1 MSVTTVDGKKFN
13 RWVPVIAGV
22 TMQLCLGVAYIW
34 SVFQTAFQSKFM
46 LVDAKGVFNSTGDAK
61 KAAQIALSFSILLF
75 VMTIGSAVGGR
86 IQDKLR
92 PKPVVMVGGIIMAIG
107 FFLVQFA
114 TLDTI
119 WFLWLTYG
127 VIGGFGCGAIYTT
140 VIATCQ
146 KWFPDK
152 RGLITGIIVSA
163 LGFGG
168 VVFTLISEGLIKSL
182 GVSQT
187 FMWIGI
193 IFAVVT
199 VVGSLFMVNPPEG
212 YKPEGWTPPAKK
224 ANAPHVQDFL
234 PSQTLKTPQFYMI
247 FVAFMLACSAGF
259 MVIPF
264 AKDIAK
270 GAGLPKG
277 AIFSAV
283 IIIAAFNS
291 LGRLTWGWVSDRLGR
306 KNTLILL
313 MVITSVLMLLAI
325 VAKSY
330 AMLTL
335 IGAIAFCYGGFLGT
349 FPALTADFFGVK
361 NMGVNY
367 GMILLGFGTG
377 AVIFTKIAGDFRAV
391 KDFSTPFIIS
401 SIVIFVA
408 AAIIFFLKHPKLHSD
423 K

>member
-1 MSVTTVDGKKFN
+1 MSVTIADGKKFN

-119 WFLWLTYG
+119 WYLWLTYG

-193 IFAVVT
+193 IFEVVT
-199 VVGSLFMVNPPEG
+199 VVGSFFMLNPPEG
-212 YKPEGWTPPAKK
+212 FKPEGWTPPAKK
-224 ANAPHVQDFL
+224 ANAPHAQDFL

-247 FVAFMLACSAGF
+247 FLAFMLACSAGF